1 MEGIFKSIVIY
12 ILGLNYEKLDMVA
25 FWTFFLVL
33 VTFFLWLVAK
43 RQLGGINKV
52 SKADFIKKFSDSF
65 FSETTLKIIMLFD
78 YKALSYREAEIEYG
92 DDIPIKTFPYFII
105 DEDIVKQL
113 KISSEEQKILID
125 KKCFSG
131 FEIDEYLLN
140 LFEDIG
146 SFEKKG
152 LINIRDVYDNFDWYI
167 TAIWNN
173 EEVRKYTNYDIENE
187 KDGDDISEDFIYIYG
202 KCKSYRK
209 AKLSGKNMWWW
220 RIKWILHIRES

>member
-1 MEGIFKSIVIY
+1 MTNIFQKIVTEIS
-12 ILGLNYEKLDMVA
+12 GLNFGQIDRVA
-25 FWTFFLVL
+25 LWTFFLVL

-43 RQLGGINKV
+43 NQLGGINKV

-65 FSETTLKIIMLFD
+65 FSDTTRRIIMLFD
-78 YKALSYREAEIEYG
+78 YNALSFRESEIEYG
-92 DDIPIKTFPYFII
+92 DNLPTKTFPYFII
-105 DEDIVKQL
+105 NEDVVKQL

-131 FEIDEYLLN
+131 FEIDDYLLSF
-140 LFEDIG
+140 FEDIG

-152 LINIRDVYDNFDWYI
+152 LINIRDVYNCFDWYI
-167 TAIWNN
+167 DTIWNN
-173 EEVRKYTNYDIENE
+173 AEVRKYTMSDIENE

-209 AKLSGKNMWWW
+209 AKLKGGYMWWW
-220 RIKWILHIRES
+220 SIKWKLCICRS